1 MIDQEKVKRLYT
13 KKVEKLSK
21 LKAYFEKD
29 SPIVSDSE
37 FDELK
42 KELLALV
49 KQHPFL
55 KKIKNLDNLVGY
67 KPSVKFEKVKHARPM
82 LSLGNAFDREDMID
96 FQKKIQYI
104 NFLKFLIMKNS

>member
-1 MIDQEKVKRLYT
+1 MIDQEKVKKLYT
-13 KKVEKLSK
+13 KKIEKLLK
-21 LKAYFEKD
+21 LNKAYFEKD

-55 KKIKNLDNLVGY
+55 KKIK
-67 KPSVKFEKVKHARPM
+67 
-82 LSLGNAFDREDMID
+82 I
-96 FQKKIQYI
+96 
-104 NFLKFLIMKNS
+104 